1 MSDSDDDC
9 YGPVLPPSMRKTST
23 KENTEKKK
31 QDDSSDDDAY
41 GPALPPSMRKPS
53 QTTSKDKPSSSS
65 ESKSTIGPTIGP
77 SLPPSSA
84 NRSSSAAAA
93 DDASSSDDDA
103 YGPALPPGFVKRP
116 SGPAVRG
123 PAAPGPAVRGPALP
137 PGGLPAQEDGEEDE
151 DEDVIGPR
159 PPAESADLG
168 RYAAAEV
175 ERRATSM
182 KEKLDAMGRPAE
194 LVREEWMLELPPD
207 RAGEFGLGP
216 RQFRKTT
223 PQERG
228 DTSGWTE
235 TPSTKGQSRPA
246 PTEKAAKKGGEL
258 VELATRRR
266 DERMAQ
272 VAEDLG
278 AKRNESLLDMHQK
291 NVKKAKAAV
300 EAGEAP
306 KRRQEFD
313 RDRDLGTNRF
323 DDAQRAAAIKRSR
336 GAADMFSSGAQKFL

>member
-23 KENTEKKK
+23 KENTEEKK

-53 QTTSKDKPSSSS
+53 SQTTSKDNPSTSS

-123 PAAPGPAVRGPALP
+123 PAAPGPAVRGPTLP

-246 PTEKAAKKGGEL
+246 PTEK
-258 VELATRRR
+258 
-266 DERMAQ
+266 
-272 VAEDLG
+272 
-278 AKRNESLLDMHQK
+278 
-291 NVKKAKAAV
+291 KAAV